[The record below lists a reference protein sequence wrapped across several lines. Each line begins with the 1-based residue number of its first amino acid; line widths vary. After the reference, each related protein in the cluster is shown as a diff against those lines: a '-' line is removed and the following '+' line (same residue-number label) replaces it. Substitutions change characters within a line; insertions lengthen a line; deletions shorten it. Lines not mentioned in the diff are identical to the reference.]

1 MAEKNHLVI
10 AFKEGIYG
18 FEDLKEFS
26 FYKTDDE
33 ENPVTIM
40 QSIKRPEISFLV
52 IPPTFLMLDYEI
64 ELDKI
69 DVLNLEIEN
78 KKDVVVLVML
88 NISSNNSYFS
98 ANFKSPIVFSLE
110 SRLGKQIILENSEYE
125 TKYIIEFSQIEE

>member
-1 MAEKNHLVI
+1 MAEKKHLVI

-125 TKYIIEFSQIEE
+125 TKHIIEFSQIEE